1 MSGQL
6 STPGTAPPPTR
17 LGGRDCGPGWAPGG
31 GQHATPGQVPH
42 DLGSQT
48 PAPPRPRQTLKEVGG
63 EETLL
68 TPFTVSSEL

>member
-6 STPGTAPPPTR
+6 STPGTAPPPGWEGETAV
-17 LGGRDCGPGWAPGG
+17 LGGPQGG

-48 PAPPRPRQTLKEVGG
+48 HGPTQTQADTQGG
-63 EETLL
+63 GRGLL